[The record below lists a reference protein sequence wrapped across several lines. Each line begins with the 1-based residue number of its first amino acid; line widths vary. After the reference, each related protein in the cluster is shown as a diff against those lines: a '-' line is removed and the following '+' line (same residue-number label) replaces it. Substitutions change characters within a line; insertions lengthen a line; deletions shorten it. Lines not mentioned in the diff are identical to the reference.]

1 MTASIDSGPIDVD
14 VLVTGGGGCGL
25 TLSSLLSEQ
34 GVDHIMFERHAGTSK
49 LPKAHYLNQR
59 SMEILR
65 QYGLAD
71 PIIEKSGTMRYISR
85 VQWSSSL
92 GGDSP
97 YDRKILGT
105 VEAFGGGEETDQA
118 NIYQRDSP
126 LRSHNL
132 PQIRLEPILR
142 ELAEERN
149 PGRVLFNHNVMSFE
163 PHEDYVIVKVLNEE
177 KKELQYRAKYLV
189 GADGGKT
196 VGPKIGVEMQGPTGI
211 VDIVSTHFKADLS
224 PYWDDRNF
232 IAHFSNPGGGSL
244 LGSGSLV
251 PMGPTWGRFSEE
263 WTLHFGFDLN
273 DETRW
278 DESRL
283 IPRIRELL
291 KLPDLQMEVLNINH
305 WVLERVLAS
314 KYQQGR
320 IFIAG
325 DAAHRH
331 PPTTG
336 LGLNTA
342 IGDVHNLAWKL
353 SLVLKGQAGP
363 ELLDTYEVERR
374 PIGKRNC
381 DWGLMTFMNTA
392 VLNAAIGL
400 IPGQPEMNEARFS
413 ALFEDSDVGATLRAT
428 VEDAL
433 RSQKIEFSAHDLE
446 LGYNYSEGAL
456 LSDGTPRPKPDPL
469 GQVYKPTTRPGH
481 RLPHTWLRVN
491 HDKDSKLLSTH
502 DLVGKESH
510 FLLLTDAKGAAWL
523 EAVKKVSQHL
533 DVTINVATIDT
544 QPLHGKDVKYVDH
557 NSTWATLSQI
567 QPGGA
572 ILVRPDNMVA
582 WRSSGPTGNETNHLT
597 RALGLILG
605 NVKGLNGGG
614 QENGID
620 VTSTQFH
627 IVRGNIKF

>member
-1 MTASIDSGPIDVD
+1 MA
-14 VLVTGGGGCGL
+14 
-25 TLSSLLSEQ
+25 
-34 GVDHIMFERHAGTSK
+34 
-49 LPKAHYLNQR
+49 
-59 SMEILR
+59 
-65 QYGLAD
+65 
-71 PIIEKSGTMRYISR
+71 EK
-85 VQWSSSL
+85 
-92 GGDSP
+92 
-97 YDRKILGT
+97 
-105 VEAFGGGEETDQA
+105 
-118 NIYQRDSP
+118 
-126 LRSHNL
+126 
-132 PQIRLEPILR
+132 
-142 ELAEERN
+142 RN
-149 PGRVLFNHNVMSFE
+149 PGRVLFNHNVTSFE
-163 PHEDYVIVKVLNEE
+163 ATDDYILVNVLSDE
-177 KKELQYRAKYLV
+177 KKELRYRAKYLV

-196 VGPKIGVEMQGPTGI
+196 VGPHIGVEMQGPTGI

-232 IAHFSNPGGGSL
+232 IAHFSNPGGGSI

-273 DETRW
+273 DESRW
-278 DESRL
+278 DEARL

-342 IGDVHNLAWKL
+342 IGDAHNLAWKL
-353 SLVLKGQAGP
+353 ALVLKGQAHP
-363 ELLDTYEVERR
+363 RLLDTYEVERQ

-400 IPGQPEMNEARFS
+400 IPGQPEMNHARFE
-413 ALFEDSDVGATLRAT
+413 ALFEESDVGATLRAT
-428 VEDAL
+428 VQDAI

-446 LGYNYSEGAL
+446 LGYSYSDGAL
-456 LSDGTPRPKPDPL
+456 LSDGTPRPTPDPL
-469 GQVYKPTTRPGH
+469 GQVYSPTTRPGH
-481 RLPHTWLRVN
+481 RLPHAWLRVN
-491 HDKDSKLLSTH
+491 DDKNHKLVSTH
-502 DLVGKESH
+502 DLVGKVAD
-510 FLLLTDAKGAAWL
+510 FLLLTDSKGSAWGSAA
-523 EAVKKVSQHL
+523 EQVSQRFG
-533 DVTINVATIDT
+533 VKINIATVDT
-544 QPLHGKDVKYVDH
+544 QPIHGKDIMYIDH
-557 NSTWATLSQI
+557 NSTWASLNQL

-582 WRSSGPTGNETNHLT
+582 WRSSRPSDDGARDLT
-597 RALGLILG
+597 KAMGAVLKDVEE
-605 NVKGLNGGG
+605 NLNG
-614 QENGID
+614 EKNGLD

>member
-1 MTASIDSGPIDVD
+1 MA
-14 VLVTGGGGCGL
+14 
-25 TLSSLLSEQ
+25 
-34 GVDHIMFERHAGTSK
+34 
-49 LPKAHYLNQR
+49 
-59 SMEILR
+59 
-65 QYGLAD
+65 
-71 PIIEKSGTMRYISR
+71 EK
-85 VQWSSSL
+85 
-92 GGDSP
+92 
-97 YDRKILGT
+97 
-105 VEAFGGGEETDQA
+105 
-118 NIYQRDSP
+118 
-126 LRSHNL
+126 
-132 PQIRLEPILR
+132 
-142 ELAEERN
+142 RN
-149 PGRVLFNHNVMSFE
+149 PGRVLFNHNVTSFE
-163 PHEDYVIVKVLNEE
+163 ATDDYILVSVVNDE
-177 KKELQYRAKYLV
+177 KKELRYRAKYLV

-196 VGPKIGVEMQGPTGI
+196 VGPHIGVEMQGPTGI

-273 DETRW
+273 DESRW

-320 IFIAG
+320 TFIAG

-342 IGDVHNLAWKL
+342 IGDAHNLAWKL
-353 SLVLKGQAGP
+353 ALVLKGQAHP
-363 ELLDTYEVERR
+363 RLLDTYEVERR

-392 VLNAAIGL
+392 VLNAAVGL
-400 IPGQPEMNEARFS
+400 VPGQPEMNEARFE

-428 VEDAL
+428 VQDAL

-446 LGYNYSEGAL
+446 LGYSYSDGAL
-456 LSDGTPRPKPDPL
+456 LSDGTPRPIPDPL

-481 RLPHTWLRVN
+481 RLPHAWLRVN
-491 HDKDSKLLSTH
+491 HNKDHKLISTH
-502 DLVGKESH
+502 DLVGKGAD
-510 FLLLTDAKGAAWL
+510 FLLLTDSKGVAWGSAAKH
-523 EAVKKVSQHL
+523 VSQRFG
-533 DVTINVATIDT
+533 VNVNVATVDT
-544 QPLHGKDVKYVDH
+544 QPLHGKDVMYIDH
-557 NSTWATLSQI
+557 NSTWASLNQL

-582 WRSSGPTGNETNHLT
+582 WRCSRPSDDETRDLT
-597 RALGLILG
+597 KAMGAVLKDVEEYGDG
-605 NVKGLNGGG
+605 EQK
-614 QENGID
+614 NGID
-620 VTSTQFH
+620 VKSTQFH

>member
-1 MTASIDSGPIDVD
+1 MAASTDSTPIDVD
-14 VLVTGGGGCGL
+14 VLIIGGGGCGL

-34 GVDHIMFERHAGTSK
+34 GVDHIVFERHAGTSK

-65 QYGLAD
+65 QYGMSE
-71 PIIEKSGTMRYISR
+71 PVIEKSGTMRFISR

-92 GGDSP
+92 GGDGP

-105 VEAFGGGEETDQA
+105 VDAFGGGEDSDQA
-118 NIYQRDSP
+118 IMYQRDSP

-132 PQIRLEPILR
+132 PQIRLEPVLR
-142 ELAEERN
+142 EMAEKRN
-149 PGRVLFNHNVMSFE
+149 PGRVLFNHNVTSIE
-163 PHEDYVIVKVLNEE
+163 ATDDYILVNVLTDEE
-177 KKELQYRAKYLV
+177 KELRYRAKYLV

-196 VGPKIGVEMQGPTGI
+196 VGPHIGVEMQGPTGI

-232 IAHFSNPGGGSL
+232 IAHFSNPGGGSM

-273 DETRW
+273 DESRW
-278 DESRL
+278 DEARL
-283 IPRIRELL
+283 MPRIRELL

-342 IGDVHNLAWKL
+342 IGDAHNLAWKL
-353 SLVLKGQAGP
+353 ALVLKGQAHP
-363 ELLDTYEVERR
+363 RLLDTYEVERR

-400 IPGQPEMNEARFS
+400 IPGQPEMNQARFE
-413 ALFEDSDVGATLRAT
+413 ALFEESDVGATLRAT
-428 VEDAL
+428 VQDAI

-446 LGYNYSEGAL
+446 LGYSYSDGAL
-456 LSDGTPRPKPDPL
+456 LSDGTPRPTPDPL
-469 GQVYKPTTRPGH
+469 GQVYTPTTRPGH
-481 RLPHTWLRVN
+481 RLPHAWLRVN
-491 HDKDSKLLSTH
+491 DDKNHNLISTH
-502 DLVGKESH
+502 DLVGKGAD
-510 FLLLTDAKGAAWL
+510 FLLLTDSKGSAWGSAAQH
-523 EAVKKVSQHL
+523 VSQRFG
-533 DVTINVATIDT
+533 VTVNIATVDT
-544 QPLHGKDVKYVDH
+544 QPIHGKDIMYIDH
-557 NSTWATLSQI
+557 NSTWASLNQL

-582 WRSSGPTGNETNHLT
+582 WRSSRPSDDGARDLAKAMGAILKDVEECRDGEKN
-597 RALGLILG
+597 GLD
-605 NVKGLNGGG
+605 VK
-614 QENGID
+614 
-620 VTSTQFH
+620 STQFH